1 MCTAAKRPVYDAIL
15 RGRTGAPVAS
25 LQQLIPLEQ
34 LIAMNFL
41 STKVGEGYGKP
52 NADFETPIDIKY
64 STLLD
69 RLVRCCS
76 NCG

>member
-1 MCTAAKRPVYDAIL
+1 
-15 RGRTGAPVAS
+15 
-25 LQQLIPLEQ
+25 
-34 LIAMNFL
+34 MNFL
-41 STKVGEGYGKP
+41 ATKVGEGYGKP

-76 NCG
+76 NRG